1 MIVRRYMEQFL
12 KRICQAGSGSVKKHA
27 GAANAKCVHGIRL
40 SRISFLDLSRRQ
52 SNAFEPES
60 FVTDFQPKPLANLIF
75 ALQAD
80 FANEGGVV
88 GRGGRR
94 SQDLKDAD
102 SG

>member
-1 MIVRRYMEQFL
+1 M
-12 KRICQAGSGSVKKHA
+12 KKHT
-27 GAANAKCVHGIRL
+27 GGFNAKCVHGIRR
-40 SRISFLDLSRRQ
+40 SQISFLDLSRRQ

-60 FVTDFQPKPLANLIF
+60 FVTDLQPQPLANLIF

-80 FANEGGVV
+80 FANEGRVVSGGV
-88 GRGGRR
+88 RR